1 MEGNSHS
8 QYWVQGAVN
17 VTNASNGP
25 APSHVHAQRETG
37 TMLTAFLFD
46 TIGRYLRYRSQ
57 LASVYELDDRTL
69 LDIGLN
75 RGELKATSW
84 DLVH

>member
-1 MEGNSHS
+1 
-8 QYWVQGAVN
+8 
-17 VTNASNGP
+17 
-25 APSHVHAQRETG
+25 
-37 TMLTAFLFD
+37 MLIAFLFD
-46 TIGRYLRYRSQ
+46 AAGRYLRYRSQ

>member
-8 QYWVQGAVN
+8 KYRAQRPVN
-17 VTNASNGP
+17 VTHASNGP
-25 APSHVHAQRETG
+25 LPNHAHAQREIG
-37 TMLTAFLFD
+37 AMLTAFLFD

-57 LASVYELDDRTL
+57 LASVYELDDRML

-75 RGELKATSW
+75 RGELRATSW

>member
-1 MEGNSHS
+1 M
-8 QYWVQGAVN
+8 
-17 VTNASNGP
+17 TNASNS
-25 APSHVHAQRETG
+25 PSPNHAHAQKETG
-37 TMLTAFLFD
+37 AILTAFLFD

-57 LASVYELDDRTL
+57 LASVYELDDRML

-75 RGELKATSW
+75 RGELKASSW

>member
-1 MEGNSHS
+1 MALR
-8 QYWVQGAVN
+8 Q
-17 VTNASNGP
+17 
-25 APSHVHAQRETG
+25 
-37 TMLTAFLFD
+37 TMLMLRGKPGAMLTTFLFD

-57 LASVYELDDRTL
+57 LASVYELDDRML

-75 RGELKATSW
+75 RGELRATSW

>member
-1 MEGNSHS
+1 MPTTAA
-8 QYWVQGAVN
+8 QRPVN

-25 APSHVHAQRETG
+25 PPSHAHDQRETG
-37 TMLTAFLFD
+37 AMLTAFLFD

-57 LASVYELDDRTL
+57 LASVYELDDRML

>member
-1 MEGNSHS
+1 
-8 QYWVQGAVN
+8 
-17 VTNASNGP
+17 
-25 APSHVHAQRETG
+25 
-37 TMLTAFLFD
+37 MLTAFLFD

-57 LASVYELDDRTL
+57 LASVYELDDRAL

-84 DLVH
+84 DLVHLARRNARERIVSTCATAQTQ

>member
-1 MEGNSHS
+1 
-8 QYWVQGAVN
+8 
-17 VTNASNGP
+17 
-25 APSHVHAQRETG
+25 
-37 TMLTAFLFD
+37 MLTTFLFD

-57 LASVYELDDRTL
+57 LASVYELDDRML

-75 RGELKATSW
+75 RGELRATSW